1 MHTVPSFN
9 TPKIR
14 TAFLED
20 AMLQH
25 FDHLNEENIQQV
37 HDIKLSHKPLFMSL
51 LAGEMCCFSVY
62 MGLFDYL
69 EEVGEKISSLRDYCL
84 RCFQRWS
91 REMSWTKENLY
102 GQVDDEDQLGK
113 TKVWMIWYMH
123 IKISEVEILPSRQC
137 TIRGASDMIHLQ

>member
-1 MHTVPSFN
+1 MHTDPSFN

-102 GQVDDEDQLGK
+102 GEVDDEDQLGK
-113 TKVWMIWYMH
+113 TKVWLI
-123 IKISEVEILPSRQC
+123 
-137 TIRGASDMIHLQ
+137 